1 MSNAL
6 AITGLT
12 GKSGIVLAEQIAAN
26 RDLIDR
32 EFPLGIRAII
42 RTTTDTDALEKL
54 LPNIQKAVGELTDVS
69 FLKKALDNV
78 DTLIHIAGIHWSR
91 EIVTAAA
98 SCGVRRLILVHTTGI
113 YSKYK
118 YAGEEY
124 RQIDSFVYETCRKH
138 GIILTILRPTMI
150 YGTTSDSNVCVFIK
164 MVDRLP
170 IMPVVN
176 GARYE
181 LQPVHCRDLGI
192 AYFSVLLNEA
202 NTANRDFNLSGGAP
216 IYLRDMFS
224 TIGKE
229 LGKKVYFF
237 SVPYWIAYPGAV
249 CLYGLSLGRM
259 DFRERVQRLCE
270 PRLFDHSEAT
280 KAFGYKPVTFDKGIV
295 AEVKEYLK
303 GKSK

>member
-12 GKSGIVLAEQIAAN
+12 GKSGIVLAEQIAEN
-26 RDLIDR
+26 RDLIDY

-42 RTTTDTDALEKL
+42 RTTTNTSEIDNL
-54 LPNIQKAVGELTDVS
+54 LPDVQKTVGELTDVS
-69 FLKKALDNV
+69 FLKEALTNV

-138 GIILTILRPTMI
+138 GIVLTIIRPTMI
-150 YGTTSDSNVCVFIK
+150 YGTISDKNVCVFIK
-164 MVDRLP
+164 MVDRFP

-192 AYFSVLLNEA
+192 AYFNVLVNEKS
-202 NTANRDFNLSGGAP
+202 TANEDFILSGGAP

-224 TIGKE
+224 IIGRE
-229 LGKKVYFF
+229 LGKNVSFI
-237 SVPYWIAYPGAV
+237 SVPYWLAYFGAV

-270 PRLFDHSEAT
+270 PRVFDHSEAT